1 MLVVDQ
7 VSPSEKS
14 IQGRSAAKLNRRLD
28 TPSDGILKKNQEVGK
43 DDRYEEQSDLLISDQ
58 SPGVSSRYSDR
69 K

>member
-1 MLVVDQ
+1 

-14 IQGRSAAKLNRRLD
+14 IQGRSTAKLNRKFD

-58 SPGVSSRYSDR
+58 SPGVSSR
-69 K
+69 